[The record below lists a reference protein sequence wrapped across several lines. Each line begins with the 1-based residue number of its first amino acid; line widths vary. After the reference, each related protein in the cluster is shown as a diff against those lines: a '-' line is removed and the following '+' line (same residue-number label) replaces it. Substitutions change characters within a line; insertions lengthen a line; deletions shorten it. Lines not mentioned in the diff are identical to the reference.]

1 MSKFSLKDVAKNL
14 VLNFASYALPTVV
27 LQFVVQ
33 PIIARR
39 LGVDL
44 NGQYLTLMSLN
55 YFLIGVTAAVLNTV
69 RMLQEEEYQKKGIRG
84 DFNFF
89 FLIYA
94 LILAV
99 IMPIGYILYTGT
111 INILEIAFY
120 LLIGLL
126 YLYHDYIFAQYRLR
140 MQFNKILINN
150 GILVVGYFLGIIC
163 FIYVFPYW
171 QIIYIIAYLMGGIY
185 DFLNTDFIREP
196 IHITPLFKTTLSKI
210 GSLTVANS
218 LNSSIT
224 YFDKLLLYP
233 ILGGASV
240 SIYNTASLV
249 GKILIL
255 VSAPLNSLLLSYL
268 VKMDSFNLKTVKRH
282 LWKIVLVLIIGYA
295 FCVVIGYPLT
305 SFLYPQWAEQSHI
318 YIPITVAANLFILV
332 GNLVNTI
339 LIRFYKTS
347 FQMIVQAFNVTLYL
361 VISLSFLR
369 FWGLLGFSVGV
380 ATVAAIKMVVLIFI
394 IFKMDNKNKKV
405 LEA

>member
-1 MSKFSLKDVAKNL
+1 
-14 VLNFASYALPTVV
+14 
-27 LQFVVQ
+27 
-33 PIIARR
+33 
-39 LGVDL
+39 
-44 NGQYLTLMSLN
+44 
-55 YFLIGVTAAVLNTV
+55 
-69 RMLQEEEYQKKGIRG
+69 
-84 DFNFF
+84 
-89 FLIYA
+89 
-94 LILAV
+94 
-99 IMPIGYILYTGT
+99 
-111 INILEIAFY
+111 
-120 LLIGLL
+120 
-126 YLYHDYIFAQYRLR
+126 
-140 MQFNKILINN
+140 
-150 GILVVGYFLGIIC
+150 
-163 FIYVFPYW
+163 
-171 QIIYIIAYLMGGIY
+171 MGGIY
-185 DFLNTDFIREP
+185 DFVNTDFIREP

-282 LWKIVLVLIIGYA
+282 LWKIVLVLITGYA

-394 IFKMDNKNKKV
+394 IIKMDNKNKKV